1 MAQLLAVDLGLRCG
15 LASFSD
21 AGQLLWYRSQHFR
34 NMETL
39 KRGVFRVIQETQD
52 LSYIVMEGDAH
63 LADIWQ
69 RQAAKRSVTSIHV
82 AAESWRERLLLPREQ
97 RSGRQAKSFA
107 AQFAMDAIRFL
118 DAQRPTS
125 LRHDAA
131 EAICIGVWGLL
142 EVGWL
147 QELPREL
154 CR

>member
-39 KRGVFRVIQETQD
+39 KRGVFRVLHEAQD

-69 RQAAKRSVTSIHV
+69 RQADKRSVASIRV
-82 AAESWRERLLLPREQ
+82 PAETWRERLLLPREQ
-97 RSGRQAKSFA
+97 RNGRQAKSYA
-107 AQFAMDAIRFL
+107 AQFAMEAIAVL
-118 DAQRPTS
+118 DAQKPTS

-147 QELPREL
+147 HDLPRPL
-154 CR
+154 SR

>member
-1 MAQLLAVDLGLRCG
+1 
-15 LASFSD
+15 
-21 AGQLLWYRSQHFR
+21 
-34 NMETL
+34 METL

-97 RSGRQAKSFA
+97 RSGRQAKSYA